1 MSMEKFS
8 DHCKTLGPSMA
19 IDFEEALKP
28 WMESFPHGYT
38 LVELPESSVGICT
51 KIAVE
56 VGSDSLLLVGE
67 PVVIGVSSPNLECE
81 APFVF
86 PDRLSFPFSRFPH
99 INFAHNGLPNTL
111 CLTRE
116 PIEEW
121 YAEHTFG
128 EYVDMVGRWLNDAAH
143 GTLMKLRQGDSYEP
157 FRVENTK
164 GVLIIDGDIDKYIVG
179 LARPFSC
186 YTSVDYDTSVG
197 IEKFYDPMKDGCKD
211 NGLEIIISRSCED
224 IIYDWFIQYPTTLG
238 ELLKF
243 AKNNGFVIEQEKIL
257 SLLSADLCPVE
268 KLFFRFAFIRPK
280 NLIGKDTPVD
290 YLCYCVAKEDFIKQN
305 FDASIDRIMMLD
317 KVTRE
322 YANKLTETTE
332 MISGKKILI
341 LGCGAIGSKLIYHL
355 YRSGITNLTIC
366 DKDVMMPH
374 NICRHA
380 LTVPSILKNKAEL
393 VRDSVDKM
401 FYFSCPIKIVKDD
414 LLKWL
419 PQTNLNEYDV
429 IIDAT
434 ASASVARCLDNVVCN
449 LTIPVIRFALSDS
462 GRIGLVYINN
472 DRSVSLVD
480 YYMQLLREAIEDDD
494 ISDWF
499 KDERRYNYDY
509 VRVGEG
515 CHSNTMKIND
525 DVISAHTALAA
536 RIIRNLFDKC
546 AKNIAYLSFADLDFQ
561 GSMFSLK
568 YIIPSFEKFTCQNNS
583 QWEVRIPSDLSKYI
597 KTEAKVG
604 GKREVGEY
612 MMGYVD
618 TKYHR
623 IYVLDSFKP
632 QDSLRKTNRIEL
644 GKKGWKEHKE
654 TIGQRTASMM
664 SYLGDWHSHPS
675 GSLLPS
681 NIDEATFEYL
691 ITNEIAGI
699 YGLGLITNT
708 HEVKAYLLNK

>member
-8 DHCKTLGPSMA
+8 DHCKALESSRA
-19 IDFEEALKP
+19 IAFEKALKP
-28 WMESFPHGYT
+28 WAKSFIQGYT
-38 LVELPESSVGICT
+38 LVELPEGSVGICT
-51 KIAVE
+51 KIAVD

-67 PVVIGVSSPNLECE
+67 PVVIGVSSPDLEYDV
-81 APFVF
+81 PFVF
-86 PDRLSFPFSRFPH
+86 PDRLNFPFSKFPH
-99 INFAHNGLPNTL
+99 INFAHKGLPNTI

-128 EYVDMVGRWLNDAAH
+128 EYVNMVGKWLNDAAR
-143 GTLMKLRQGDSYEP
+143 GTLMKLKKGDFYEP

-164 GVLIIDGDIDKYIVG
+164 GVLIINGDIDKYIVRM
-179 LARPFSC
+179 LKPFS
-186 YTSVDYDTSVG
+186 YYVSVNYDTFVG
-197 IEKFYDPMKDGCKD
+197 IESYNLIEDGFKD
-211 NGLEIIISRSCED
+211 NSIEIILSRSCKD

-243 AKNNGFVIEQEKIL
+243 AKDNGFVIEQEKIV
-257 SLLSADLCPVE
+257 SLLSADQCPVK

-280 NLIGKDTPVD
+280 NLIGKVTPVD
-290 YLCYCVAKEDFIKQN
+290 YLCYCVAKEDFIKRN
-305 FDASIDRIMMLD
+305 FDASIDGIMMLD

-332 MISGKKILI
+332 VISEKKILI

-355 YRSGITNLTIC
+355 YRSGIANLTIC

-419 PQTNLNEYDV
+419 PQTNLSEYDV

-449 LTIPVIRFALSDS
+449 LTIPVVRFALSDS
-462 GRIGLVYINN
+462 GRVGLVYINY

-480 YYMQLLREAIEDDD
+480 YYMQILREAIGDDD
-494 ISDWF
+494 VSTWF
-499 KDERRYNYDY
+499 KDERKYNYDY

-515 CHSNTMKIND
+515 CHSSTMKIND

-536 RIIRNLFDKC
+536 RIVRNLFDKGV
-546 AKNIAYLSFADLDFQ
+546 KNNACLSFADLDFK
-561 GSMFSLK
+561 GSMYSLK
-568 YIIPSFEKFTCQNNS
+568 CLIPSFEKFTCQNNS
-583 QWEVRIPSDLSKYI
+583 QWEVRIPSDLLQYI
-597 KTEAKVG
+597 KKEAKVG
-604 GKREVGEY
+604 GKKEVGEY

-618 TKYHR
+618 TKYRR

-632 QDSLRKTNRIEL
+632 KDSLRQTSRIEL
-644 GKKGWKEHKE
+644 SMKGWKEHKE
-654 TIGQRTASMM
+654 TINQRTADMM
-664 SYLGDWHSHPS
+664 HYLGDWHSHPA
-675 GSLLPS
+675 GPLLPS
-681 NIDEATFEYL
+681 NIDKTTFEYL
-691 ITNEIAGI
+691 ITNEIDGI

-708 HEVKAYLLNK
+708 HDIKAYLLEK